1 MRNGAFVFA
10 ALLLAS
16 CGSRTTSSLVAR
28 NQFLEALADYQACM
42 SSSTTGEVITT
53 CKAKQLIAEDAER
66 TYKNAVSSG
75 VSGCRR

>member
-10 ALLLAS
+10 GLLLAS
-16 CGSRTTSSLVAR
+16 CGSRTTSSLDEAR

-42 SSSTTGEVITT
+42 RSTTGEVITT

-66 TYKNAVSSG
+66 TYKNAMSSG
-75 VSGCRR
+75 VSGSPR